1 MEAQAYSDK
10 RWQFQWG
17 KPICI
22 NMFDSAC
29 HWEADQ
35 RHNHSSGLEFFIVF
49 LRLENIFP
57 LNSEVLIL
65 MQPLRWFL
73 FFQFFWDIFTL
84 KCPLNTL
91 ISRLLHNVEL
101 TLMKHSPWW
110 ITQRSTFSQIMYC
123 YVSDYKNTICK
134 NKTNTTTTPPLI
146 FIINMKYFSLYCE
159 HPLPTQSRIT
169 QCINLFLGRFTHV

>member
-1 MEAQAYSDK
+1 MKAQAYIDK

-17 KPICI
+17 NPRCI
-22 NMFDSAC
+22 SMFDSAC

-91 ISRLLHNVEL
+91 ISRLLHNARLDE
-101 TLMKHSPWW
+101 TLRGAHFHKLCTVMWVTTKILVVKTKQNKHH
-110 ITQRSTFSQIMYC
+110 
-123 YVSDYKNTICK
+123 
-134 NKTNTTTTPPLI
+134 PPP
-146 FIINMKYFSLYCE
+146 YFYY
-159 HPLPTQSRIT
+159 
-169 QCINLFLGRFTHV
+169 